1 VFLHRNYDIHPA
13 VQLARSEEIR
23 LPFDFEGI
31 GTEGQRA
38 TSRLWYADLQIADVQ
53 FLRQGEKRQD
63 FKLTYTYSVRKD
75 DNETVFPDHHALLD
89 GEAKYP
95 TERWKSSSIS
105 DSGRKFRVPTLDV
118 LSIPNPQTFCTPNGQ
133 QGTAI
138 ASYWN
143 NARSGQ

>member
-1 VFLHRNYDIHPA
+1 MIYIPPFNLPA
-13 VQLARSEEIR
+13 RKKYGFPLISRVLGRKVSVR
-23 LPFDFEGI
+23 PVDF
-31 GTEGQRA
+31 GTQ
-38 TSRLWYADLQIADVQ
+38 TSRSQTCSSYGKVK
-53 FLRQGEKRQD
+53 KRQD
-63 FKLTYTYSVRKD
+63 FKLNYTYSVRKD

-95 TERWKSSSIS
+95 TERWKSSSIF
-105 DSGRKFRVPTLDV
+105 DSGRKSRVPTLDV

-143 NARSGQ
+143 NARSGR

>member
-1 VFLHRNYDIHPA
+1 MIYIPPFNLPARKKYGFPLISRVFGRKA
-13 VQLARSEEIR
+13 SAR
-23 LPFDFEGI
+23 PVDF
-31 GTEGQRA
+31 GTQ
-38 TSRLWYADLQIADVQ
+38 TSRSQTCSSYGKVKK
-53 FLRQGEKRQD
+53 GKT
-63 FKLTYTYSVRKD
+63 KLNYTYSVRKD

-95 TERWKSSSIS
+95 TERWKSSSIF
-105 DSGRKFRVPTLDV
+105 DSGRKSRVPTLDV